1 MNSLTQDI
9 NNLKKKRLVH
19 LHVLG
24 SLMINLANHVNN
36 TAKK

>member
-9 NNLKKKRLVH
+9 NNLKKELVH